1 MWDWVRI
8 GFLIFVC
15 LVVAYRTGYRD
26 GANKMLDVL
35 LENPDLYAQ
44 SREFM
49 MCRER
54 AFPELKEAREK
65 LEKEENHE

>member
-26 GANKMLDVL
+26 GASKRMRRKTNEPK
-35 LENPDLYAQ
+35 PY
-44 SREFM
+44 
-49 MCRER
+49 
-54 AFPELKEAREK
+54 
-65 LEKEENHE
+65 H